1 MELNV
6 SLSSYDYLLSTK
18 KILFGMIRAAAAH
31 DTGSKKLD
39 KAIASAK
46 PSDFK

>member
-6 SLSSYDYLLSTK
+6 SLSGDDYPVAPK